1 MREALVHELMH
12 SVEGRGGYE
21 AYKEAAMQAA
31 YHGNRADM
39 QHDIERIQEV
49 YGAVYEREGRTL
61 TETDVQKELVTR
73 ATEKV
78 IEQLAGWTKTG
89 GETQIYDL
97 LGEKQRFG
105 VRLYNQLTQFI
116 AKRKAKKNGTLEA
129 YNELVR
135 ARDAL
140 KEALQG
146 ANKTQADGGTQYAHH
161 AGREQLADGQGG
173 SRTCAQ
179 QRPEEVERRN
189 SGVYQKNHP
198 QGWRYADSDA

>member
-89 GETQIYDL
+89 GETADYDL
-97 LGEKQRFG
+97 LGEKQAFR
-105 VRLYNQLTQFI
+105 RAALQPATQFI
-116 AKRKAKKNGTLEA
+116 AKRKAKKTARWRRITSWSGRGT
-129 YNELVR
+129 R
-135 ARDAL
+135 SKRRFR
-140 KEALQG
+140 G
-146 ANKTQADGGTQYAHH
+146 R
-161 AGREQLADGQGG
+161 REQKKTSG
-173 SRTCAQ
+173 SNTRLSWTGTATTTIQNRLLSKWRTGRTERFRRATRCLWA
-179 QRPEEVERRN
+179 ERRRF
-189 SGVYQKNHP
+189 SAKSV
-198 QGWRYADSDA
+198 